1 MKRAVSVSEEWLPTF
16 DVVTDGV
23 AVLDAGGITLRC
35 NAALCRW
42 AGRSQHLLV
51 GIPVSRLIPDLG
63 ATPSDIVDAV
73 LKRRERTVAEVAGA
87 ERLIRVVADPV
98 LDRDGRV
105 DRVVLVVTDM
115 TEHQRLEDEQ
125 RRGAEHLAELSR
137 RKDEFLGMLAHEL
150 RNPLHAIAA
159 ANSLMDLV
167 GAQDDR
173 NVRLR
178 GTIRRQTGVLAR
190 LVDDLLEVSRVT
202 RGTVRLQQELH
213 DLVAI
218 VQSAA
223 DNARPTIEARQQTLD
238 LRLPS
243 APLPMRADAL
253 RLEQVF
259 VNLLQNASKYSER
272 GKRVTLECQRVAAGG
287 PPRGMVRV
295 TDEGVGIPRDKLDAI
310 FDLFFQ
316 VDQTLARSL
325 GGVGLGL
332 TIARRLVELHGG
344 TIRAASAGVGYGA
357 DFIGEL
363 PLSAEAVAATA
374 PQSTPST
381 HPADSESLTTDAA
394 PLTVLVIEDNRD
406 ARETLKAWLEELGH
420 RVFEAERGPD
430 GLELARA
437 IRPDV
442 ALVDIGL
449 PGLDGYG
456 VAKGLR
462 ESQECRNT
470 LLVAITGYGRREDS
484 ARARDAGFDLH
495 LVKPIQPE
503 QLARAIRTPKR
514 DSIESPSR

>member
-1 MKRAVSVSEEWLPTF
+1 MKRAVSVTEEWLRTF

-35 NAALCRW
+35 NAAFCRW
-42 AGRSQHLLV
+42 AGRSHDLLI
-51 GIPVSRLIPDLG
+51 GTPVSKLIPDLG
-63 ATPSDIVDAV
+63 TTLSDIVNGA

-98 LDRDGRV
+98 LNRDTAV
-105 DRVVLVVTDM
+105 DSIVLVVTDM
-115 TEHQRLEDEQ
+115 TEFRRLEDDK
-125 RRGAEHLAELSR
+125 RYGTEHLAELSR

-150 RNPLHAIAA
+150 RNPLNAIAA

-202 RGTVRLQQELH
+202 RGTLRLQPELH

-223 DNARPTIEARQQTLD
+223 DNARPTVEARQQTLD
-238 LRLPS
+238 LSLPS
-243 APLPMRADAL
+243 TPLPIRADAV

-272 GKRVTLECQRVAAGG
+272 GARVTIECQRVADGSA
-287 PPRGMVRV
+287 PRATVRV
-295 TDEGVGIPRDKLDAI
+295 KDEGVGIPGDKLEAI

-344 TIRAASAGVGYGA
+344 TIRAASAGVGHGA
-357 DFIGEL
+357 EFSVEL
-363 PLSAEAVAATA
+363 PLSAEPVGAAA
-374 PQSTPST
+374 PHSTPST
-381 HPADSESLTTDAA
+381 LPAGSEPFRTDGV
-394 PLTVLVIEDNRD
+394 PLTILVIEDNRD
-406 ARETLKAWLEELGH
+406 ARETLHAWLEELGH
-420 RVFEAERGPD
+420 RVFEAERGPE
-430 GLELARA
+430 GLEIARA

-449 PGLDGYG
+449 PGIDGYE

-462 ESQECRNT
+462 ASQECRKT

-503 QLARAIRTPKR
+503 QLARAIRMPKR
-514 DSIESPSR
+514 DSTDSPIR